1 MVSHYEFVYVYG
13 CFAYIYVCAP
23 HVCSAEKDQKTVLD
37 PLQLKL

>member
-13 CFAYIYVCAP
+13 YFAYIYVCAP
-23 HVCSAEKDQKTVLD
+23 HVCSAEKDLKTVLE